1 MNVLEAIET
10 AVKSAIPDA
19 EVEVDGGGGHFVLRV
34 VSPAFEGKNRVAR
47 QRLVLGSLKEL
58 MAGDRAPVH
67 AIDRLITET
76 PA

>member
-1 MNVLEAIET
+1 MNLLEEIEN

-19 EVEVDGGGGHFVLRV
+19 EVEVEGGGGHFALRV
-34 VSPAFEGKNRVAR
+34 VSPIFEGKNRVAR
-47 QRLVLGSLKEL
+47 QRLVLGALKEL

-76 PA
+76 PS